1 MSEHMNATQETTQRH
16 AADLLARDG
25 VVGVCTGPKLRGG
38 RPTGQQ
44 AVVCLVNAK
53 GQAAP
58 GEEIP
63 RDLHGAPTDVV
74 EAPLEWLTAAP
85 SYRRTRRPVCVGH
98 SVGLVTSGQSGTCGG
113 YYICDGMAYML
124 TAGHVVGAL
133 TEDVEV
139 SQPGGKR
146 QEIDGKNVH
155 GIGWAYSTG
164 VALPWLTDADAASIE
179 LADEPDYLLA
189 LQHYDV
195 VQRQYGMSP
204 VLFQPS
210 FKGAHYSTRP
220 AFAGHKHPH
229 MVGDAQPGYS
239 VTILGAV
246 TGGCIAQVFATDL
259 QVSTR
264 YPSAAGWQPVHLAG
278 LHAYLSFGDSTIV
291 RPGDSG
297 ALAYNATGK
306 GVASVVMG
314 SGRFAVGIPLVRQLR
329 ALHGDVEVV
338 Q

>member
-1 MSEHMNATQETTQRH
+1 MNATQETTQRH

-25 VVGVCTGPKLRGG
+25 VVGVCTGPKMRAG

-53 GQAAP
+53 GQATP

-63 RDLHGAPTDVV
+63 RDLNGAPTDVV
-74 EAPLEWLTAAP
+74 EAPLEWLKAALP
-85 SYRRTRRPVCVGH
+85 DYRAMSRPVCVGH
-98 SVGLVTSGQSGTCGG
+98 SVGLTKSGQSGTCGG
-113 YYICDGMAYML
+113 YYIYAHVAYML
-124 TAGHVVGAL
+124 TAGHVVG
-133 TEDVEV
+133 DVDEAEV
-139 SQPGGKR
+139 SQPGGKC
-146 QEIDGKNVH
+146 QVVAGANKY
-155 GIGWAYSTG
+155 GIGWVYG
-164 VALPWLTDADAASIE
+164 GNVALPWKSDADAAAMILRDHS
-179 LADEPDYLLA
+179 DCLLA
-189 LQHYDV
+189 IQHYDAV
-195 VQRQYGMSP
+195 SDQYKTPP

-210 FKGAHYSTRP
+210 FKGAHYSTLP

-229 MVGDAQPGYS
+229 LVGDAQPGDM

-246 TGGCIAQVFATDL
+246 TGGCTAQVFATDL

-264 YPSAAGWQPVHLAG
+264 YPSADGWKPVNLTG
-278 LHAYLSFGDSTIV
+278 LHAYLSFGESTIV

-306 GVASVVMG
+306 GVSSVVMG

-338 Q
+338 V